1 MEIISEKL
9 VEKTWKEVAGFSP
22 SRGSKEMAKLGEK
35 QPDLL
40 SFMVAFTEE
49 LDQEVKELALYM
61 FFVVYRIFERASK
74 KEIKKVSSKEVMKAY
89 DSNENLLERL
99 EAAHEKFIERVAGTQ
114 VAAQPYVMKYVVD
127 TLMEMPE
134 EEDPVDL
141 SEEETGHL
149 YLLFKTV
156 IDLLSRAG

>member
-9 VEKTWKEVAGFSP
+9 LEKTCQEVAGFSP

-40 SFMVAFTEE
+40 SFMVVFTED

-74 KEIKKVSSKEVMKAY
+74 KEIKKISSKEVMKAY

-99 EAAHEKFIERVAGTQ
+99 EAAQIG
-114 VAAQPYVMKYVVD
+114 
-127 TLMEMPE
+127 
-134 EEDPVDL
+134 
-141 SEEETGHL
+141 
-149 YLLFKTV
+149 
-156 IDLLSRAG
+156 RA